1 MLPPQ
6 FSGQLPDG
14 NPTPIWQEINLGK
27 FYDDGALPDE
37 LRRDFDV
44 YDRIS
49 TLGVDLGTFED
60 SVVSLAGANIPG
72 VIFHESGLV
81 YLSGMVA
88 GTQPMND
95 GGSRV
100 KHGQD
105 AGTEIADGH
114 LKRLHWALSCGGEG
128 GDLNDVL
135 YIVKALGMVVSTDV
149 EFGSGPAVVNG
160 FSGRWQSVYGGALS
174 EFAVDGE
181 DPGGYSGVHAR
192 TAIGGFTG
200 RFSLEAEIIVAIA
213 PELAKSIIRNRGWL
227 FPLPPVMYDKVRAAH
242 G

>member
-1 MLPPQ
+1 MLSP
-6 FSGQLPDG
+6 FGGL
-14 NPTPIWQEINLGK
+14 TPALQESILGK
-27 FYDDGALPDE
+27 FYNEGVLPDE

-49 TLGVDLGTFED
+49 QLGVDLGTFENT
-60 SVVSLAGANIPG
+60 VTSLAGANIPAA
-72 VIFHESGLV
+72 VFHESGLV

-88 GTQPMND
+88 GTRPMND

-105 AGTEIADGH
+105 AGTEIANGH
-114 LKRLHWALSCGGEG
+114 LRRLHWALTCGGEG

-135 YIVKALGMVVSTDV
+135 YTIKALGMVVSTDV

-160 FSGRWQSVYGGALS
+160 FSGRWQSVFGGALS
-174 EFAVDGE
+174 EFALDGD
-181 DPGGYSGVHAR
+181 DPGGYAGVHAR

-200 RFSLEAEIIVAIA
+200 PFSLEAEIIVAIA
-213 PELAKSIIRNRGWL
+213 PALAREIIQNRGWL
-227 FPLPPVMYDKVRAAH
+227 FPLPPVMLDRVRAAR